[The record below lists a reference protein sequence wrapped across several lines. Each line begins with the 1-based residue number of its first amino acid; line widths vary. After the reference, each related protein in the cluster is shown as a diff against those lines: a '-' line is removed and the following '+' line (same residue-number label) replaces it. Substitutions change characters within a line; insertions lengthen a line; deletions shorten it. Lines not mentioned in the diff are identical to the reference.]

1 MVITTPVKKACFFSA
16 KHAYALVHARI
27 CNSAENSLPWKLLR
41 TFSESCLGIVQAVV
55 CHLFLLSI
63 LPSRPNP
70 SPDTVHSRN
79 LCDEQGTHLAEGDAK
94 DTEYVRATVFPARV
108 ASSKHVSPLATVRSL
123 GLFSTIAKGRISLVA
138 DVECLSLCTQWRC
151 QEKNNPSD
159 APHGSAQGKTG
170 RIRAYLWELTDGGQA
185 TE

>member
-1 MVITTPVKKACFFSA
+1 MYTLHKTCICTCACANMQQCRKFFATRAIANLFS
-16 KHAYALVHARI
+16 V
-27 CNSAENSLPWKLLR
+27 LPGHR
-41 TFSESCLGIVQAVV
+41 EAGV
-55 CHLFLLSI
+55 CHSLLLSI
-63 LPSRPNP
+63 LLSRPNP

-79 LCDEQGTHLAEGDAK
+79 LCDERGTHLAEGAAK
-94 DTEYVRATVFPARV
+94 DTNTTVFLP
-108 ASSKHVSPLATVRSL
+108 PLVFATVRSL